1 MAFEILF
8 VFALLAVLIVI
19 QTPIA
24 FAMAISGALG
34 LWLVLG
40 SQPLL
45 GVLQT
50 TPYRSTTSFLLVTV
64 PMFMLMA
71 EFMKRSGIAM
81 GIFEAANAFLGSV
94 RGGLAIATVVANAV
108 MAAISGSSTATTAAM
123 ASVALPEMRRNG
135 YDDRLSL
142 GVVSVAGTLAIMIP
156 PSIPLV
162 LYGVITET
170 SIGKLLIAGIIPGL
184 LTAVG
189 YCIAIW
195 VMVWWKPEIAPPVK
209 RRGEPS
215 IQEVRP
221 VRKVIGA
228 WDGLLLAGI
237 VLGGIYSGAMTPTE
251 AAAVG
256 AAGALILSV
265 FYRRIGTRAVIASFD
280 AATRICG
287 VIFLILIGAMIFS
300 FFLSASQVSRNLVL
314 WVQGLDQ
321 PVLLLFCLVL
331 LILIVLGFVMDQLA
345 ILFLTLPLFFPL
357 IMAWDMDPIW
367 FGIIVTKT
375 VEIGLITPPLGMNAF
390 VAASATGAPINK
402 VFRAI
407 IPFLVVDL
415 VILVI
420 LVAFP
425 EISLWLPSLM

>member
-1 MAFEILF
+1 MSFEILSA
-8 VFALLAVLIVI
+8 FALLALLIAVR
-19 QTPIA
+19 TPIA
-24 FAMAISGALG
+24 FSMAISGALG

-40 SQPLL
+40 AVPLL

-50 TPYRSTTSFLLVTV
+50 TPYRSTASFLLVTV

-71 EFMKRSGIAM
+71 EFMSRSGIAT
-81 GIFEAANAFLGSV
+81 GIFQAANAFLRGV
-94 RGGLAIATVVANAV
+94 RGGLAIGTVVANAV

-123 ASVALPEMRRNG
+123 ASVALPEMRRHG

-142 GVVSVAGTLAIMIP
+142 GVISVAGTLAIMIP

-170 SIGKLLIAGIIPGL
+170 SIGKLLIAGIVPGL
-184 LTAVG
+184 LTAAG
-189 YCIAIW
+189 YCIAIFL
-195 VMVWWKPEIAPPVK
+195 MVRFRPETAPAGRTESAPA
-209 RRGEPS
+209 
-215 IQEVRP
+215 VRP
-221 VRKVIGA
+221 VRTVIGA

-237 VLGGIYSGAMTPTE
+237 VLGGIYSGAITPTE
-251 AAAVG
+251 ASAIG
-256 AAGALILSV
+256 AAGAFLVAI
-265 FYRRIGTRAVIASFD
+265 FYRRIGARALFAAFD
-280 AATRICG
+280 SATRICG

-300 FFLSASQVSRNLVL
+300 YFLSASQVSRNLVL

-321 PVLLLFCLVL
+321 PVMLLFCILLV
-331 LILIVLGFVMDQLA
+331 IYVILGFFMDQLA

-357 IMAWDMDPIW
+357 VVSWEMDPVW

-375 VEIGLITPPLGMNAF
+375 VEIGLITPPLGMNAY
-390 VAASATGAPINK
+390 VAASATGAPIEK

-407 IPFLVVDL
+407 MPFFVVDL
-415 VILVI
+415 AVLAI

-425 EISLWLPSLM
+425 QLSLWLPGMM